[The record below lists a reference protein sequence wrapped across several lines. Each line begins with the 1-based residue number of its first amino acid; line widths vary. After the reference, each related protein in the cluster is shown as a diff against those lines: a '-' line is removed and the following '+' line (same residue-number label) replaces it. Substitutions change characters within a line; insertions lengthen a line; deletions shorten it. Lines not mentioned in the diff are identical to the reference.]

1 MLWYAVVLFF
11 IRMTFA
17 GICMCERFNW
27 CSSQCWDCMG
37 LYCGFGWCSVWCL
50 LLHTFLPLSPS
61 AQHDNGW
68 QLFRIKMFD
77 QESQSFFLRVE
88 RLGQSMFPPRG
99 NFCPSHSR
107 LLSMSAFA
115 LVSGVRTICFDSET
129 VTAGTCWNMITP
141 MWQSHAKPTK
151 HIVRSKW
158 VAFDD
163 LTSQKRDQEK
173 TCWDLV
179 GLYVLLPINV
189 STMAMASEKVWTTIG
204 KRVIRLKTS
213 NSAMAPMFPMDTA
226 WQVAQISEWC
236 CMCPISGRH
245 LAILW

>member
-1 MLWYAVVLFF
+1 ML
-11 IRMTFA
+11 
-17 GICMCERFNW
+17 
-27 CSSQCWDCMG
+27 G
-37 LYCGFGWCSVWCL
+37 LYGIVLWLWLV
-50 LLHTFLPLSPS
+50 LSMVS
-61 AQHDNGW
+61 FVTDILANLSFSTAW
-68 QLFRIKMFD
+68 QWLTVVQNQNVR
-77 QESQSFFLRVE
+77 SRNQSFFLRVE

>member
-1 MLWYAVVLFF
+1 ML
-11 IRMTFA
+11 
-17 GICMCERFNW
+17 
-27 CSSQCWDCMG
+27 G
-37 LYCGFGWCSVWCL
+37 LYGIVLWLWLV
-50 LLHTFLPLSPS
+50 LSLVS
-61 AQHDNGW
+61 FVTYILANLSFSTAW
-68 QLFRIKMFD
+68 QWLTVVQNQNVR
-77 QESQSFFLRVE
+77 SRNQSFFLRVE